1 MLLVKMQ
8 DLELLYSYGGCLPLS
23 FPGDVGASVPNTYFV
38 PLRIDLSNY
47 SVLSDIWSKVDVY
60 PARQTSDSE
69 MFT

>member
-1 MLLVKMQ
+1 MADVSL
-8 DLELLYSYGGCLPLS
+8 
-23 FPGDVGASVPNTYFV
+23 FPSLGMSGQASPNTYFV